1 MIERM
6 IDTRTWSI
14 EVLSPLH
21 IGSGDRMSPLDYAV
35 MTGESVRTVVVYD
48 FASLGV
54 TDAAGVEQL
63 LRYVKPGTEWSALTQ
78 RAKELGGPNPDSA
91 VRYIIPMLTRGEPED
106 ILPFVRNCNDQAY
119 VPGSSLKGA
128 IRTALLYCW
137 AMENWRTFEQLVVDT
152 VNQAPR
158 PRREQVARRL
168 EARAFGRD
176 PNHDVMRALRIG
188 DSVPVPAEGSLRRRE
203 AVVRSTRVGS
213 SGEEALRQWLEVV
226 RPKASVRVRIS
237 LDRHLFGSQC
247 ERELGFARWRE
258 ALEDWPAA
266 CCRFSSALLE
276 RQALMLERL
285 GEKGAEW
292 CRTLRAEIEH
302 DRDGC
307 VIPLGWGV
315 GWEGKTVGMLMDG
328 DAFADLKAAYVLG
341 KGKDDP
347 QDYIEGVFPATR
359 WGVLMQDGWRPLGW
373 IRLRPA

>member
-1 MIERM
+1 MTERM
-6 IDTRTWSI
+6 TDTRTWSI

-21 IGSGDRMSPLDYAV
+21 IGSGDLMSPLDYAV
-35 MTGESVRTVVVYD
+35 MTGDSARTVVVYD

-54 TDAAGVEQL
+54 TDATGVEQL
-63 LRYVKPGTEWSALTQ
+63 LRYVKPGTEWSALVQ
-78 RAKELGGPNPDSA
+78 RAKELGAPNPHSA
-91 VRYIIPMLTRGEPED
+91 VRYRIPMLTQGAPED
-106 ILPFVRNCNDQAY
+106 ILPFVRNCDDQAY

-128 IRTALLYCW
+128 IRTALLYGW
-137 AMENWRTFEQLVVDT
+137 ALDNEQFFRQLVLDT
-152 VNQAPR
+152 LNQRWKPDR
-158 PRREQVARRL
+158 KEVARGL
-168 EARAFGRD
+168 ERRAFGND
-176 PNHDVMRALRIG
+176 PNHDVMRALRVG
-188 DSVPVPAEGSLRRRE
+188 DSDPVPTEGILRRRE

-226 RPKASVRVRIS
+226 MPKASVRVRIS

-247 ERELGFARWRE
+247 ERQLNFGTWRE
-258 ALEDWPAA
+258 ALEDWPAQ
-266 CCRFSSALLE
+266 CRHFSSVLLE

-292 CRTLRAEIEH
+292 CRTLKGEIEH

-315 GWEGKTVGMLMDG
+315 GWESKTVGMLMDD

-347 QDYIEGVFPATR
+347 QDYIQGVFPATR
-359 WGVLMQDGWRPLGW
+359 WGILMQDGWRPLGW
-373 IRLRPA
+373 IRLKPA